1 MARVVKNPPANVG
14 DRGDACSIP
23 RLGRSPGED
32 GNLLHASC
40 LENPM
45 ERGAWQATVQGA
57 AKSGTPLS
65 DWTRYTHVY
74 WQTSLYCTSYF
85 ADCVYKLKVC
95 SSPVSGKSIGAIFL
109 KAFASFLSLCY
120 TLSASPVAR
129 LVKSPPAMRET
140 WIQAWCRED
149 PLKKGTSHVGSSH
162 NISNLQPAKRYHL
175 LKVQMMVSIFS
186 NKMF

>member
-1 MARVVKNPPANVG
+1 MEPAFPSLAGGLLSTEPPEKSNNRV
-14 DRGDACSIP
+14 
-23 RLGRSPGED
+23 
-32 GNLLHASC
+32 H
-40 LENPM
+40 
-45 ERGAWQATVQGA
+45 
-57 AKSGTPLS
+57 
-65 DWTRYTHVY
+65 

-120 TLSASPVAR
+120 TLRASPVAR

-140 WIQAWCRED
+140 WIQAWGRED

-186 NKMF
+186 NKIFLN